1 MAGINSSATT
11 IADWSDMRSPA
22 LVFALALLASLVA
35 NNPGYSDNLER
46 PDNSKILQAVDKT
59 QNAEQP
65 AEPARTT
72 SSSDDEAPD
81 DDDTTIKKPD
91 TEPENDSSDD
101 SRLRSNEAN
110 FESEEVESYT
120 ELPSPTRDQKKKF
133 DFSKAVNLDKLPC
146 VEGELT
152 SYMGSYRI
160 NLKDGSRFQA
170 ERILQKTREAIL
182 ESGMRGA
189 IAGTIAGALATLL
202 AIAIRAAAYRAYPKH
217 RKDRREEQSGSFSM
231 STAVVSL
238 LIAFSVAFIPI
249 AQDAVKRIQTVDTPD
264 YLKFT
269 PVYSY
274 EFGVRIEMP
283 EPFKKYRIIHKAED
297 TESSAIFNTNSSPV
311 PATDRTYFA
320 IVHEEAIGG
329 MALGFTRMPHLP
341 QAVGNKYY
349 HYDIEKSLDAASR
362 QAIKGINGEVSY
374 TCPINYKGKHPGR
387 ETEGK
392 LYDDAGIFRQ
402 RLYITGSGNFVHA
415 AVYGDPVWVNSN
427 QAYEFLDSVGI
438 RNN

>member
-1 MAGINSSATT
+1 
-11 IADWSDMRSPA
+11 MRGPA
-22 LVFALALLASLVA
+22 LVSALALLASLVA

-46 PDNSKILQAVDKT
+46 PDNSGILQAVDKT
-59 QNAEQP
+59 QNAELK
-65 AEPARTT
+65 AESARNT
-72 SSSDDEAPD
+72 SPSDVESPD
-81 DDDTTIKKPD
+81 NDDTTIEKPD
-91 TEPENDSSDD
+91 TERDND
-101 SRLRSNEAN
+101 SRLRSTEATV
-110 FESEEVESYT
+110 ESEDVESYS
-120 ELPSPTRDQKKKF
+120 ELPSPTRDKKKKF
-133 DFSKAVNLDKLPC
+133 DFSQAVNLDKLPC

-160 NLKDGSRFQA
+160 NLKDGSRFQT

-202 AIAIRAAAYRAYPKH
+202 AIAMRAAAYRAFPKQ

-231 STAVVSL
+231 STASVSL
-238 LIAFSVAFIPI
+238 LIAFSVASLPI

-264 YLKFT
+264 NLKFT

-297 TESSAIFNTNSSPV
+297 TESSTMFDTNSTPV

-329 MALGFTRMPHLP
+329 MALGFTRMPRLP
-341 QAVGNKYY
+341 QAIGNKYY
-349 HYDIEKSLDAASR
+349 HYDIDKGLDAAAR
-362 QAIKGINGEVSY
+362 QAVKGINGEVSY
-374 TCPINYKGKHPGR
+374 TCPIDYKGKHPGR

-427 QAYEFLDSVGI
+427 QAYDFLDSIGI